1 MENEDRPILQNGSN
15 QLQNPSPPVMPKG
28 DERGTRQV
36 VADALGDDEGV
47 APCFQHVGCRE
58 FRMSAGD
65 ALMDP
70 DEVLPHGAPSVKR
83 NVIQK

>member
-1 MENEDRPILQNGSN
+1 MENEDGPILQNGSY

-28 DERGTRQV
+28 DERGMGQV
-36 VADALGDDEGV
+36 VADALGGDEGV
-47 APCFQHVGCRE
+47 APCFQYVSCRE
-58 FRMSAGD
+58 FWMSAGD
-65 ALMDP
+65 AFMDP

>member
-1 MENEDRPILQNGSN
+1 MENEDGPILQNGSY

-28 DERGTRQV
+28 DERGMGQV

-58 FRMSAGD
+58 FWMSAGD
-65 ALMDP
+65 AFMDP